1 MSKTLIDR
9 LENELSQY
17 FPMVECIMGEPRR
30 AAIAI
35 LKAMREPTESMLDAG
50 EAAFSVPDAIG
61 AGDAWQAMIDQAIK
75 EGE

>member
-1 MSKTLIDR
+1 MTLIEKIARSICRSRYGDGQ
-9 LENELSQY
+9 LWYLFSDDA
-17 FPMVECIMGEPRR
+17 GEVLRS
-30 AAIAI
+30 
-35 LKAMREPTESMLDAG
+35 MREPTESMLDAG